1 MNKLKFYSLMFMPYP
16 FIPPAE
22 GLPSTWVNLPN
33 SYYDPKIGHRLYSE
47 YLELNVLTE
56 KLGYDGVL
64 VNEHHQ
70 TAYGT
75 MPSPNIMA
83 SNIVARTERIPV
95 GVIGN
100 ALPLHGNP
108 MRVAEEIAML
118 DVISGGRIISGF
130 VRGTGNEY
138 HSYGIDPS
146 TSRERFWEAHDL
158 IIKSWTEPGPF
169 AWEGK
174 YFHLP
179 YVNPWPRPLQQPHP
193 PIWLP
198 GFASL
203 ETIDEAA
210 KRRYTF
216 MQVFSPRVVLKK
228 ALDTYR
234 RLAEEKYGYEATRDQ
249 LGAAIVIY
257 VAETDEQ
264 AHREARPHVTWL
276 FREGLK
282 HPPYFAIPPG
292 YQSKQSFKNF
302 LGTIIEKGIPD
313 IYDLTYDFLIENG
326 YAIVGS
332 PDTVIEQLTKLTDE
346 LGTGVVTGAGGQWG
360 AMPHWMAIK
369 NMTLMAEEVM
379 PHFRDPDGKPVWAK
393 EERLGKFTLTEHAA
407 TVGKPAIDPSIPW
420 DNGTRVDPRIAHL
433 PELLD
438 EALASGDGA
447 AVERTPT

>member
-1 MNKLKFYSLMFMPYP
+1 VNKLQFYSLMFMPYP

-33 SYYDPKIGHRLYSE
+33 TLYDPKIGHRLYNE

-83 SNIVARTERIPV
+83 SYIVAKTERINV

-146 TSRERFWEAHDL
+146 TSRDRFWEAHDL
-158 IIKSWTEPGPF
+158 IMKAWTEPGPF
-169 AWEGK
+169 AWDGK

-179 YVNPWPRPLQQPHP
+179 YVNPWPQPLQKPHP

-210 KRRYTF
+210 KRHYTF
-216 MQVFSPRVVLKK
+216 MQVFSPRSVLKR

-234 RLAEEKYGYEATRDQ
+234 RLAEEKYDYEVKREQ
-249 LGAAIVIY
+249 LGAAILIY

-264 AHREARPHVTWL
+264 AHREARPHITWL

-282 HPPYFAIPPG
+282 HPNYFAGPAG
-292 YQSKQSFKNF
+292 YQSQASFKAF

-313 IYDLTYDFLIENG
+313 IYDLTYEFLLEHG

-379 PHFRDPDGKPVWAK
+379 PHFREPDGKPMWAK
-393 EERLGKFTLTEHAA
+393 EERLGKHTLTEHAA
-407 TVGKPAIDPSIPW
+407 VVGKPAIDPSIPW
-420 DNGTRVDPRIAHL
+420 GENGGRIDPRIAHL
-433 PELLD
+433 PELVD
-438 EALASGDGA
+438 EAMARQEL
-447 AVERTPT
+447 ETH